1 MRDLNRSVPGRQVRS
16 GATVAA
22 NTQTRPTRTQ
32 APGEHLGSDRMD
44 AIKGRTL
51 FYYFQ
56 RACRPYFLHYVI

>member
-44 AIKGRTL
+44 AIGRVML
-51 FYYFQ
+51 S
-56 RACRPYFLHYVI
+56 